1 MKIIITPFFLLVLL
15 LSRMETSEA
24 AKLPPAR
31 SLAPHP
37 AVSPSPRPAGV
48 IPSPRPAGVSPSPHP
63 AEKNSVGPKKVSSA
77 PAPLPPTTKKNNV
90 PLVSNKSK
98 TRA

>member
-48 IPSPRPAGVSPSPHP
+48 SPSPHP
-63 AEKNSVGPKKVSSA
+63 AEKNSVGLKKVSSA